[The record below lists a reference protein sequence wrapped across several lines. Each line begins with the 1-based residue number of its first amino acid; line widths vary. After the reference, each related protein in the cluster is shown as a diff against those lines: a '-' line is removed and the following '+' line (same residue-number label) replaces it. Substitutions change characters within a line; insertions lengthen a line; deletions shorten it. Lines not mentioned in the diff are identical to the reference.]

1 MAGGAHYLELTQVP
15 IVFDPIDQVESAF
28 FDQSN
33 FQMFCVQHG
42 FTDVKVK
49 GLSEED
55 NFKITIPARGPVSTI
70 KFSAGNPRLLSI
82 QRRKT
87 SVEIVNIFAEG
98 SSEKSLP
105 IKPSNSDIVGFYWIF
120 KNEYVVLITTSGV
133 ELYHCNPYRM
143 GFKLTK
149 SYSLS
154 VSWAIFS
161 PEELVLLVCSKG
173 GNVIHPFLFKQGVSV
188 PIIKFPKFEVDQAS
202 SIPSGT
208 LRDSKTIVPLMERD
222 VVILNLY
229 KVQYVACI
237 RNSSQAS
244 QSGAE
249 VLIYQLNSESAS
261 RLTHILSIDISGRF
275 TLSIVDNLVIVHHQ
289 AWKTSMLFDIA
300 YGGETMPPGSAKK
313 HQPVVGPLSIAPTK
327 LDVRSR
333 GKSRSSG
340 SGGSLVNPRE
350 LQQQRSLSPS
360 VSPSVTSSLSP
371 SASPAVRE
379 LQQQRS
385 ISPSVT
391 SSLPLRASP
400 AVHQNRSIVPELY
413 SPKWVFFQPNIIVDA
428 QHGAIWWLGLN
439 LEAVSNMMTDKCAL
453 LQFLLM
459 RDGGK
464 EVILSVCRECLE
476 PGRQANLGVLGGMFD
491 LMNHAY
497 KMSLTPAAAEP
508 EKKYKVVITQKDVYT
523 KVFVPHSDRKDMLYK
538 FLVAVLV
545 EYVRSLH
552 KLQITVEHFLFEMIM
567 NILIENKCFYQ
578 LHQFLQ
584 YHVISD
590 SKPLACLLLSR
601 QLVYPPATQ
610 LAMDM
615 FKRLSTADGEI
626 IDILLSRGQI
636 LSALRYVKAMEKV
649 DSVSARQF
657 LEAAANEDDK
667 ILFYTVYKFFEERNV
682 RLRRKAEFPQDEHC
696 QPYEALYKKWFS
708 QR

>member
-1 MAGGAHYLELTQVP
+1 MASGAHYLELTQVP
-15 IVFDPIDQVESAF
+15 VVFDPIDQVESAF

-42 FTDVKVK
+42 FTDVRVK

-87 SVEIVNIFAEG
+87 SVEIVNIFAD
-98 SSEKSLP
+98 SSLEKSLP
-105 IKPSNSDIVGFYWIF
+105 LKPGNSDIVGFYWIF

-143 GFKLTK
+143 AFKLTK

-154 VSWAIFS
+154 ISWAIFS
-161 PEELVLLVCSKG
+161 PEELVLIVCSKG
-173 GNVIHPFLFKQGVSV
+173 GNIIHPFAFRQGVSV
-188 PIIKFPKFEVDQAS
+188 PIMKLPKFEVDPS
-202 SIPSGT
+202 SSTPAGT
-208 LRDSKTIVPLMERD
+208 LRDSKTTLMERD
-222 VVILNLY
+222 VVIMNLY
-229 KVQYVACI
+229 RVQYVAVI
-237 RNSSQAS
+237 RNTPQAS

-249 VLIYQLNSESAS
+249 VLLYQLNSESPS
-261 RLTHILSIDISGRF
+261 RLTHVLSIDISGRF
-275 TLSIVDNLVIVHHQ
+275 TLSVVDNLVIVHHQ
-289 AWKTSMLFDIA
+289 AWKTSMLFDVS
-300 YGGETMPPGSAKK
+300 YGGETMPLSGAKK
-313 HQPVVGPLSIAPTK
+313 HQLVVGPLSIAPTK
-327 LDVRSR
+327 LDVKPR
-333 GKSRSSG
+333 GKSKSVGNSK
-340 SGGSLVNPRE
+340 E
-350 LQQQRSLSPS
+350 FQQQKS
-360 VSPSVTSSLSP
+360 TSSLS
-371 SASPAVRE
+371 SVSPPMTSS
-379 LQQQRS
+379 LS
-385 ISPSVT
+385 LSSSPSVT
-391 SSLPLRASP
+391 SSLPPSVASSRSSLSP
-400 AVHQNRSIVPELY
+400 NAAHRNRSIIPELY

-428 QHGAIWWLGLN
+428 QHGVIWWLGLN
-439 LEAVSNMMTDKCAL
+439 LEAVSNMMTDKCCL

-464 EVILSVCRECLE
+464 DVILSVSRECLE
-476 PGRQANLGVLGGMFD
+476 PGRQVNLGVLGGMFD
-491 LMNHAY
+491 QMNHAY
-497 KMSLTPAAAEP
+497 KMSLTPVAEA
-508 EKKYKVVITQKDVYT
+508 ERKYKIVITQKDVYT
-523 KVFVPHSDRKDMLYK
+523 KVFVPHSDRKDMPYK

-545 EYVRSLH
+545 EYIRSLH
-552 KLQITVEHFLFEMIM
+552 KLQITVEHFLFEMVM
-567 NILIENKCFYQ
+567 NVLIENKCFYQ

-601 QLVYPPATQ
+601 ELVYPPATQ

-615 FKRLSTADGEI
+615 FKRLSTADSEI

-667 ILFYTVYKFFEERNV
+667 ILFYTVYKFFEDRNI
-682 RLRRKAEFPQDEHC
+682 RLRRKAEFPPDEHC

-708 QR
+708 ER